1 MADGTFDLD
10 RLIAEHLDAT
20 TGSEVV
26 DQALAV
32 LIDAD
37 IPDDQ
42 RASAFVRVMSELLER
57 ISPAELA
64 RFRRT
69 AQTEG
74 EIAAMRYL
82 AEVTEPGN
90 LDRSGR

>member
-10 RLIAEHLDAT
+10 CLIAEYLDIN
-20 TGSEVV
+20 GNEVV

-32 LIDAD
+32 LVDAN
-37 IPDDQ
+37 ISDDQ
-42 RASAFVRVMSELLER
+42 RAGAFVRVMSELLER

-64 RFRRT
+64 QFRHT
-69 AQTEG
+69 ARTEG